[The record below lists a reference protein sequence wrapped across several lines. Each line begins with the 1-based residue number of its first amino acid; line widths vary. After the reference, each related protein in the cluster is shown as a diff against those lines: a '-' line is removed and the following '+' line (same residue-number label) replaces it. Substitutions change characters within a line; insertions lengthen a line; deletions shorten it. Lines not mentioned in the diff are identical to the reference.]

1 MNTRSLEFIKKLMLL
16 ILMNYLCI
24 NLFSQTQGQI
34 NEEAFV
40 RYNKADNELSVVYQ
54 KIINKYANKAEFI
67 NALRASERIWIQF
80 RDAEVKMKFPATNPK
95 FEYGSMYSMC
105 INNLLRELTLT
116 RLNELKVWL
125 KPISETENCNGSIG
139 DF

>member
-1 MNTRSLEFIKKLMLL
+1 MKTHPIAFIKKLILTILL
-16 ILMNYLCI
+16 IFLCF
-24 NLFSQTQGQI
+24 NLFSQTQGQL

-40 RYNKADNELSVVYQ
+40 RYKKVDNELSVVYQ
-54 KIINKYANKAEFI
+54 KIISKYANKTEFI

-80 RDAEVKMKFPATNPK
+80 RDAEVKMKFPAANPK

-105 INNLLRELTLT
+105 INDLLRELTLT
-116 RLNELKVWL
+116 RLNELKIWL
-125 KPISETENCNGSIG
+125 QPISEGETCNGSIG